1 MIIYIY
7 TYTYIYIYTYL
18 DINIYIH
25 IQIYICI
32 HIYIYRYIFI
42 HVYIFIYIRGYYNG
56 NFTVAL
62 FICCARHLFGL
73 SPMCVDETHTSIY
86 RILPCCNSIQSI
98 ICWNQWVKWFWPSP
112 IFVASLSIAQA
123 AWIAAWVWT
132 NPQLLSCVLKNC
144 FWRDGF
150 TLCKL
155 FITFHYYPTQPL
167 YYPQKL
173 NHI

>member
-1 MIIYIY
+1 MKICSQKHDGSEWWTSWMDCSKTPAGCGFSTSIFTMGFNMVLTSYDNIYIY
-7 TYTYIYIYTYL
+7 IHIHIYMYTYL

-98 ICWNQWVKWFWPSP
+98 ICWTCSGWLCFIVLFFEDRCNPL
-112 IFVASLSIAQA
+112 FVTYFPML
-123 AWIAAWVWT
+123 
-132 NPQLLSCVLKNC
+132 
-144 FWRDGF
+144 
-150 TLCKL
+150 
-155 FITFHYYPTQPL
+155 
-167 YYPQKL
+167 
-173 NHI
+173 